1 MSSAE
6 IERGA
11 PPPPTRK
18 TMRRVA
24 FASFVGT
31 GIEYYDF
38 YIYGTAAALVF
49 PKVFFPEQ
57 TPTIAALLS
66 FATFGVAFFSR
77 PVGAA
82 IFGHFGDRIG
92 RKRTLVATLL
102 IMGLSTVAVGLIPPA
117 AVVGVLAPVLLV
129 LLRFTQ
135 GFAVG
140 GEWAGAAL
148 LSAEY
153 APKDKRGFWGMFPQ
167 LGVGAGLL
175 LTNLI
180 FLTVNI
186 TVGETSDAFLAWGWR
201 LPFLFSAVLVA
212 VALYVRLNIEETPV
226 FKEEKDTHEVPKVP
240 LGDLF
245 RNQAKEVVFAAGCM
259 VGVFTFSF
267 MGGTYLTGYAS
278 STLHHSRSLVLLAG
292 ALGAVAM
299 LIFTAL
305 SAARCDAWGRRPII
319 LTGFV
324 LAVPWSFIVMP
335 LLDTGSPVLL
345 VVGIMG
351 TFGILGITY
360 GPIASFIP
368 EQFQTRF
375 RYTGA
380 GLSFNLAGIL
390 GGAVPPLV
398 ASGLLAA
405 YGAWAIGAMLAL
417 LSGVS
422 LISTWALRETRG
434 LSIRG

>member
-1 MSSAE
+1 MSTE
-6 IERGA
+6 IEQGA
-11 PPPPTRK
+11 PPPPTRE

-49 PKVFFPEQ
+49 PKVFFPDQ

-82 IFGHFGDRIG
+82 VFGHFGDRIG

-102 IMGLSTVAVGLIPPA
+102 IMGFSTIAVGLIPPA
-117 AVVGVLAPVLLV
+117 SLIGIAAPILLA

-140 GEWAGAAL
+140 GEWAGSAL

-153 APKDKRGFWGMFPQ
+153 APKEKRGFYGMFTQ

-175 LTNLI
+175 LTNLL
-180 FLTVNI
+180 FLVINA
-186 TVGETSDAFLAWGWR
+186 TVGETNDAFLSWGWR

-226 FKEEKDTHEVPKVP
+226 FKEEKDTQSDPKVP

-245 RNQAKEVVFAAGCM
+245 RNQPREVIFAAGCM

-267 MGGTYLTGYAS
+267 MGGTYLTEYATS
-278 STLHHSRSLVLLAG
+278 ALHHSRSLVLLAG

-305 SAARCDAWGRRPII
+305 SAAKSDAWGRRPII
-319 LTGFV
+319 LTGFA
-324 LAVPWSFIVMP
+324 LAVPWSFAVMP
-335 LLDTGSPVLL
+335 LLNTGSPILL
-345 VVGIMG
+345 IVGIMG
-351 TFGILGITY
+351 TFAILGTTY

-368 EQFQTRF
+368 EQFHTRF

-390 GGAVPPLV
+390 GGAVPPLI
-398 ASGLLAA
+398 ASGLLVA
-405 YGAWAIGAMLAL
+405 YGAWAIGAMLAVLAAISL
-417 LSGVS
+417 LS
-422 LISTWALRETRG
+422 TWMLKETRG
-434 LSIRG
+434 TSIRG

>member
-1 MSSAE
+1 MSSSAGVDE
-6 IERGA
+6 TA
-11 PPPPTRK
+11 PPSRR
-18 TMRRVA
+18 TMKRVA

-82 IFGHFGDRIG
+82 VFGHFGDRIG
-92 RKRTLVATLL
+92 RKRTLVTTLL
-102 IMGLSTVAVGLIPPA
+102 IMGVSTIAVGLIPPA
-117 AVVGVLAPVLLV
+117 SAIGIGAPILLV

-140 GEWAGAAL
+140 GEWAGSAL

-153 APKDKRGFWGMFPQ
+153 AAPEKRGFYGMFTQ

-180 FLTVNI
+180 FLVVSATI
-186 TVGETSDAFLAWGWR
+186 GETSDAFLAWGWR
-201 LPFLFSAVLVA
+201 LPFLFSIVLVA

-226 FKEEKDTHEVPKVP
+226 FKQEKDTHSLAKVP

-245 RNQAKEVVFAAGCM
+245 RSQPKQVLLGSGCM

-267 MGGTYLTGYAS
+267 IGGTYLTGYAS
-278 STLHHSRSLVLLAG
+278 STLHHPRWLVLLAG
-292 ALGAVAM
+292 ALGALAM
-299 LIFTAL
+299 ILFTVI
-305 SAARCDAWGRRPII
+305 SAAKCDKLGRRPII
-319 LTGFV
+319 LFGFI
-324 LAVPWSFIVMP
+324 LAVPWSFAVMP
-335 LLDTGSPVLL
+335 LLDTGSPILL
-345 VVGIMG
+345 IVGIMG

-360 GPIASFIP
+360 GPMASFIP
-368 EQFQTRF
+368 EQFHTRF

-380 GLSFNLAGIL
+380 GLAFNLAGIV

-398 ASGLLAA
+398 ASGLLVA
-405 YGAWAIGAMLAL
+405 YGAWAIGLMLAL
-417 LSGVS
+417 LSLVS
-422 LISTWALRETRG
+422 LLSTYAMKETRG
-434 LSIRG
+434 LSISG